1 MRTTA
6 VLAFLLCLTLRLISQ
21 ELGKPQAQAQCKF
34 SDGSTIRVTHIS
46 ERKTY
51 ELATDEDLLTV
62 KGMSVPAGHYAVLPA
77 KDPRNDSW
85 TLKMRSES
93 AKGESRELPPVP
105 MSVIRRVMLKRLEP
119 SALSVVTFTVSFNQ
133 TGGSCM
139 MHWRSD
145 KPNMMLSLEFTEKN
159 TDLPLAR

>member
-1 MRTTA
+1 MKATA
-6 VLAFLLCLTLRLISQ
+6 LAFLLFLTVPLVAQ
-21 ELGKPQAQAQCKF
+21 ERKPQAQAQCKF

-46 ERKTY
+46 ESETY
-51 ELATDEDLLTV
+51 ELASDEELLTV
-62 KGMSVPAGHYAVLPA
+62 KGTSVPAGHYSVLPA

-93 AKGESRELPPVP
+93 MKGESRELPPLP
-105 MSVIRRVMLKRLEP
+105 
-119 SALSVVTFTVSFNQ
+119 LSVVKHVKLNRLEASVAPVVFTVSFDQ

-145 KPNMMLSLEFTEKN
+145 KPNMVLSLEFAEKN
-159 TDLPLAR
+159 TDLPLAK